1 MVRASTLMLALA
13 AILAATAIA
22 GCTTAVT
29 QGTIE
34 GTVFDEGQSPVAG
47 AWVTVSQS
55 GSEYA
60 RVPTDSA
67 GKYKVTSLVPGTY
80 DAKASPPSDQ
90 VGDLRPDGP
99 YPVNVRAGGTS
110 VRNFY
115 LLPVV
120 P

>member
-1 MVRASTLMLALA
+1 MRAVTSLLALA
-13 AILAATAIA
+13 TLTAVSVFA

-34 GTVFDEGQSPVAG
+34 GTVFDDSQSPVAA

-55 GSEYA
+55 GNEYA
-60 RVPTDSA
+60 KVPTDGA
-67 GKYKVTSLVPGTY
+67 GKYKVTSLFPGTY
-80 DAKASPPSDQ
+80 DVEASPPSGRID
-90 VGDLRPDGP
+90 GLMSDGP

-115 LLPVV
+115 LPSIV

>member
-1 MVRASTLMLALA
+1 MRAVTLLLAL
-13 AILAATAIA
+13 AILAAASVFA

-34 GTVFDEGQSPVAG
+34 GTVFDDSQKPIAQ
-47 AWVTVSQS
+47 AWVTVRQ
-55 GSEYA
+55 GTHEYA
-60 RVPTDSA
+60 KVPTDSA
-67 GKYKVTSLVPGTY
+67 GKYRVTNLVPGTY
-80 DAKASPPSDQ
+80 DVRAFPPAGRLD
-90 VGDLRPDGP
+90 GLMPDGP

-115 LLPVV
+115 LPSVF